1 MKITSFFR
9 VFLMAATLLSI
20 LSCGTY
26 ESHMKK
32 AEAFLAIGEYYD
44 AGEEFR
50 RAYRMVPS
58 KDKERRGMVSLK
70 MGNAY
75 YMQNSPQRA
84 VGAYRN
90 AVRYQVTD
98 SLTHLRLGQM
108 LMMTG
113 DYKNA
118 LDIFEEGLDT
128 MTITTS
134 MVRENMTAKPQN
146 RTTVIGAE
154 VKQSSEGAAPS
165 LDRKAKLKA
174 KEQERKIKEKARKL
188 RSKEREKLMKE
199 RAKQRKKG
207 IKVGPMPP
215 MPPLDEYIAKVSGGK
230 KEQDSPQSLPEGRG
244 HRRSLSP
251 TLPTR
256 EGVQKV
262 SPSGGDLEKA
272 HTLPSEVSDTVIRH
286 LDSGTVTLLK
296 NGIKSATM
304 APEWKEL
311 GSPYTVKKD
320 AEFNGRRSDYCP
332 MLMGTEGEYMYFTST
347 RNEAEGDE
355 YSGITGIKC
364 GDIFFSQKND
374 KGKWSKPAPVA
385 GGVNTEF
392 DEGAT
397 CASPDNSTIYLTQ
410 CVYDPSYPRYAQ
422 IMQTNRSDASWGKA
436 TKVELSHDTLSS
448 FAHPA
453 VSPDGEW
460 LYFVSDMPG
469 GMGGLDIWRIRLSQI
484 GIGGVENVGAPINTP
499 GDEMFPAFRPN
510 GDLYFSS
517 NGHPGMGGLD
527 IFIAKAASLA
537 SLLGSSKN
545 GQQSTANGQ
554 RPTAQ
559 PHNRTTVGTVN
570 GLEHPGYPL
579 NSMGDDFGI
588 TFEGVY
594 NRGYFSSNRG
604 DGKGWDHLYTFEKD
618 EFLQVIKG
626 WVYEADGYELP
637 GSMVYLVGN
646 DGTNLRLNVQTDGSF
661 TQVINPNVDYV
672 MLATCKGYL
681 NHKEEIRVQPLKESK
696 EYVLQFPLASISAPV
711 LIDNIF
717 FDFAKATLREESF
730 PSLDKLVT
738 LLNDNPYVTI
748 ELGSHT
754 DYFGTDAFNDRLSQ
768 QRAQSVC
775 DYLISKGIAKDRLTP
790 KGYGEHS
797 PKVVTK
803 KFARLNDWLKEGDVL
818 TEDFV
823 KALSPEKQEIC
834 NQMNRRTEFRV
845 LRTTYG
851 MTH

>member
-134 MVRENMTAKPQN
+134 IVQENNSTVEFIGYIEDSDKLTVSNQSEKVIKNAK
-146 RTTVIGAE
+146 
-154 VKQSSEGAAPS
+154 SSNDK
-165 LDRKAKLKA
+165 LNDHKAKLKA

-230 KEQDSPQSLPEGRG
+230 KEQAYPKPLPVGG
-244 HRRSLSP
+244 AN
-251 TLPTR
+251 
-256 EGVQKV
+256 KV
-262 SPSGGDLEKA
+262 SPTGGDLEKA

-286 LDSGTVTLLK
+286 LDSGTVALLK

-410 CVYDPSYPRYAQ
+410 CVYDPSFPRYAQ
-422 IMQTNRSDASWGKA
+422 IMQTNRSDASWSKA
-436 TKVELSHDTLSS
+436 TKVELSRDTLSS

-453 VSPDGEW
+453 VSPDGAW

-469 GMGGLDIWRIRLSQI
+469 GMGGLDIWRIRVSQI

-537 SLLGSSKN
+537 SPLGSSKN

-559 PHNRTTVGTVN
+559 PHNRTT
-570 GLEHPGYPL
+570 
-579 NSMGDDFGI
+579 
-588 TFEGVY
+588 
-594 NRGYFSSNRG
+594 
-604 DGKGWDHLYTFEKD
+604 
-618 EFLQVIKG
+618 
-626 WVYEADGYELP
+626 A
-637 GSMVYLVGN
+637 
-646 DGTNLRLNVQTDGSF
+646 
-661 TQVINPNVDYV
+661 
-672 MLATCKGYL
+672 
-681 NHKEEIRVQPLKESK
+681 
-696 EYVLQFPLASISAPV
+696 
-711 LIDNIF
+711 
-717 FDFAKATLREESF
+717 
-730 PSLDKLVT
+730 
-738 LLNDNPYVTI
+738 
-748 ELGSHT
+748 
-754 DYFGTDAFNDRLSQ
+754 
-768 QRAQSVC
+768 
-775 DYLISKGIAKDRLTP
+775 
-790 KGYGEHS
+790 
-797 PKVVTK
+797 
-803 KFARLNDWLKEGDVL
+803 
-818 TEDFV
+818 
-823 KALSPEKQEIC
+823 
-834 NQMNRRTEFRV
+834 
-845 LRTTYG
+845 
-851 MTH
+851 

>member
-1 MKITSFFR
+1 MKTTSLFR

-44 AGEEFR
+44 AGEEYR

-75 YMQNSPQRA
+75 YKQNSPQRA
-84 VGAYRN
+84 IGAYRN

-134 MVRENMTAKPQN
+134 MVRENNP
-146 RTTVIGAE
+146 TVEFIGHTE
-154 VKQSSEGAAPS
+154 DSKKLTVRNQSEKVVKDDKSSNDK
-165 LDRKAKLKA
+165 LKDRKERLKA

-188 RSKEREKLMKE
+188 RSKERAKLMKE

-230 KEQDSPQSLPEGRG
+230 KEQAYPKPLPVGG
-244 HRRSLSP
+244 AN
-251 TLPTR
+251 
-256 EGVQKV
+256 KV
-262 SPSGGDLEKA
+262 SPMGGDLEGA
-272 HTLPSEVSDTVIRH
+272 APSLGERAGVRLTPEVSDTVIRH
-286 LDSGTVTLLK
+286 LDSGTVALLK

-304 APEWKEL
+304 AQEWKEL

-374 KGKWSKPAPVA
+374 KGKWSKPVPVA

-397 CASPDNSTIYLTQ
+397 CVSPDNSTIYLTQ
-410 CVYDPSYPRYAQ
+410 CVYDPSFPRYAQ
-422 IMQTNRSDASWGKA
+422 IMQTNRSDASWSKA
-436 TKVELSHDTLSS
+436 TKVELSRDTLSS

-453 VSPDGEW
+453 VSPDGVW

-469 GMGGLDIWRIRLSQI
+469 GMGGLDIWRIRVSQI

-527 IFIAKAASLA
+527 IFIAKAV
-537 SLLGSSKN
+537 N
-545 GQQSTANGQ
+545 GQQSK
-554 RPTAQ
+554 
-559 PHNRTTVGTVN
+559 VN

-618 EFLQVIKG
+618 EFLQIIKG

-730 PSLDKLVT
+730 PSLDKLVA

-754 DYFGTDAFNDRLSQ
+754 DYFGADAFNDRLSQ